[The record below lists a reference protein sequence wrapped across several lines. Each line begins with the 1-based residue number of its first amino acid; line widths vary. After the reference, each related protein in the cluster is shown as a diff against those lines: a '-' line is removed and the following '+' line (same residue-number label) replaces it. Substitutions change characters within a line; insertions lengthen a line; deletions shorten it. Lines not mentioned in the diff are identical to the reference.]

1 VKAFGEDSLVKA
13 VLDDYRT
20 APIGA
25 RLRAMLAFLEK
36 LTLRPHELDE
46 SDAAA
51 LRESGVDEAA
61 AQSAIYVAFVFNAMD
76 RLADAFDFRVNDARG
91 LRWVA
96 RILLRIGYGAGCVPG

>member
-1 VKAFGEDSLVKA
+1 MKAFGEDSLVEA
-13 VLDDYRT
+13 ALDDYRT
-20 APIGA
+20 APLGA

-46 SDAAA
+46 RDAAA
-51 LRESGVDEAA
+51 LREGGVDEAA
-61 AQSAIYVAFVFNAMD
+61 AESAIYVAFVFDTMD

-96 RILLRIGYGAGCVPG
+96 RVLLRLGYGVGCLPG

>member
-46 SDAAA
+46 RDAAA
-51 LRESGVDEAA
+51 LREGSVDEAA
-61 AQSAIYVAFVFNAMD
+61 AESAIYVAFVFNAMD
-76 RLADAFDFRVNDARG
+76 RLADAFGFRVNDARG

-96 RILLRIGYGAGCVPG
+96 RILLRVGYGAGCVPG